1 MSLKIV
7 VLAKQVPDTRNVGK
21 DAMTPEGTV
30 NRAALPAIFNPEDLN
45 ALEQALRLKDQH
57 PGSTVTI
64 LTMGPPRATDV
75 IREGLYRGADG
86 GVLLTDRAFAGAD
99 TLATSYALA
108 TAIKHVCPEV
118 DLIIGG
124 RQAID
129 GDTAQVGPQVA
140 EKLGLNQIT
149 YTEEVLSLKDG
160 KITVTRHID
169 GGVETVESPLPCV
182 LTVNGS
188 AAPCRPR
195 NVKRMMKFKRA
206 LAPLELPQGQT
217 YEQLPYADQY
227 DKKQY
232 LKIAQLTTADVNAD
246 LQQCGLAGSPTKV
259 KAVENIVF
267 KAKESKQLTGSDE
280 DINGL
285 VQELLASHTIG

>member
-1 MSLKIV
+1 MKLNIV
-7 VLAKQVPDTRNVGK
+7 VLAKQVPDTRNVGP

-30 NRAALPAIFNPEDLN
+30 NRSALPAIFNPEDLN
-45 ALEQALRLKDQH
+45 ALEQALRLKDAN
-57 PGSTVTI
+57 PGTTVNVI
-64 LTMGPPRATDV
+64 TMGPGRAAEV
-75 IREGLYRGADG
+75 IREAMYRGANG
-86 GVLLTDRAFAGAD
+86 GYLLTDRAFAGAD
-99 TLATSYALA
+99 TLATSYALS
-108 TAIKHVCPEV
+108 TAIKHVCPDV

-140 EKLGLNQIT
+140 EKLGMNQIT
-149 YTEEVLSLKDG
+149 YTEEVISLENRV
-160 KITVTRHID
+160 ITVSRHID
-169 GGVETVESPLPCV
+169 GGVETVQSPLPVV

-195 NVKRMMKFKRA
+195 NVRRVMKYKRA
-206 LAPLELPQGQT
+206 LAPMELEPGT
-217 YEQLPYADQY
+217 GYSDLPYAEQY
-227 DKKQY
+227 EQKPY
-232 LKIAQLTTADVNAD
+232 LRIAQLTCADVNAD

-267 KAKESKQLTGSDE
+267 KAKESKVLTDSDE

-285 VQELLASHTIG
+285 IVELLVSHTIG